1 MKAQKNDWV
10 EVEKPVLL
18 LEQRSSH
25 LPEDTKKVPL
35 VMWVKGFLLDE
46 NASIG
51 DTVKIN
57 TLTDRSV
64 EGKLVQVNPKH
75 EYDYGESI
83 PELIQI
89 GQELKQELYLILERE
104 GS

>member
-1 MKAQKNDWV
+1 MKARKNDWV

-18 LEQRSSH
+18 PEQRSSH
-25 LPEDTKKVPL
+25 LPEDTKKVPIM
-35 VMWVKGFLLDE
+35 MWVKGFLLDE
-46 NASIG
+46 SASIG
-51 DTVKIN
+51 DTVKIS

-64 EGKLVQVNPKH
+64 EGKLVQINPKH